1 MMVTMT
7 NTARR
12 QALARMLGLLVAAA
26 STMLAM
32 PAHAGAEESVAA
44 LQSEW
49 EQIKY
54 RQPADRQERAFEAL
68 AKKAAAVRSE
78 FRDRADVDIWYAIVL
93 ASHAGARGGLGA
105 LSLAR
110 EAKGALEQA
119 IARDPRALEGSAYT
133 SLGSLYYQV
142 PGWPIGFGDKDKA
155 RELLARALAI
165 NPRGIDPNF
174 FMGDFLYRTGDYAG
188 AKRSLEL
195 ALQAAARPARPL
207 ADEGRRR
214 EVEALLALVKQK
226 LD

>member
-1 MMVTMT
+1 MIDDGRRKTMAAGLWT
-7 NTARR
+7 VLAATFGLWAAP
-12 QALARMLGLLVAAA
+12 ALAG
-26 STMLAM
+26 
-32 PAHAGAEESVAA
+32 PEESVAA

-93 ASHAGARGGLGA
+93 ASHAGAKGGLGA
-105 LSLAR
+105 LSLAK
-110 EAKGALEQA
+110 EAKVALEQA
-119 IARDPRALEGSAYT
+119 IARDPKALEGSAYT

-155 RELLARALAI
+155 RDLLGRALAI
-165 NPRGIDPNF
+165 SPRGIDSNF
-174 FMGDFLYRTGDYAG
+174 FMGDFLYRTGDYEG
-188 AKRSLEL
+188 ARRSLEL
-195 ALQAAARPARPL
+195 ALQAPARPTRPL

-214 EVEALLALVKQK
+214 EAEALLVLARQK
-226 LD
+226 LP